1 MRSIYSYILAT
12 CAILLIGIAGT
23 YLTSSVGV
31 TQDAPALPS
40 DHSAAGRIEGSV
52 LEMVDVPGYTYV
64 RVETEGET
72 VWAAAPSVP
81 VQVGDTVSF
90 ATSMPMQ
97 NFFSKS
103 LQREF
108 ELIYF
113 VDSFVSDGGTSLI
126 DSEAASAH
134 GRMGVQ
140 ETVQPVQEL
149 SKAEGGYTVAEIL
162 GQTDKL
168 DGKPVR
174 VRGQVVKFTPNVMS
188 TNWLRIMDGSS
199 NQHLTVPTDAV
210 AAVNDVVLVE
220 GKLVINLD
228 VGQGFILPTVLQDA
242 EVTIEQ

>member
-1 MRSIYSYILAT
+1 MRSIYNYILAA

-31 TQDAPALPS
+31 TQDAPALRS
-40 DHSAAGRIEGSV
+40 DHSAAGKIEGIV
-52 LEMVDVPGYTYV
+52 LDMVDVPGYTYV
-64 RVETEGET
+64 QVEIEGKS

-81 VQVGDTVSF
+81 VQIGDTVSF
-90 ATSMPMQ
+90 ATNMPMV
-97 NFFSKS
+97 NFYSNS

-113 VDSFVSDGGTSLI
+113 VDRFVSDGGTSSI

-140 ETVQPVQEL
+140 EAFQPVQKF
-149 SKAEGGYTVAEIL
+149 SKAAGGYTVAEVL
-162 GQTDKL
+162 AQSDDL
-168 DGKPVR
+168 EGKPVR

-199 NQHLTVPTDAV
+199 NQHLIVPTE
-210 AAVNDVVLVE
+210 AAAAINDVVLVE
-220 GKLVINLD
+220 GKLAINLD
-228 VGQGFILPTVLQDA
+228 VGQGFVLPTVLQDA
-242 EVTIEQ
+242 EVMIEQ

>member
-1 MRSIYSYILAT
+1 MRSIYNYTLAA

-31 TQDAPALPS
+31 TQDATALPS
-40 DHSAAGRIEGSV
+40 NLSVAGRIEGSV

-64 RVETEGET
+64 QVESEGET

-90 ATSMPMQ
+90 AANMPML
-97 NFFSKS
+97 NFYSNS

-108 ELIYF
+108 ALIYF
-113 VDSFVSDGGTSLI
+113 VDSFASDGGTSSI
-126 DSEAASAH
+126 DSDAASAH

-140 ETVQPVQEL
+140 EAVQPVQEFR
-149 SKAEGGYTVAEIL
+149 KAAGGYTVAEVL
-162 GQTDKL
+162 AQTDEL

-174 VRGQVVKFTPNVMS
+174 VRGQVVKLTPNVMS
-188 TNWLRIMDGSS
+188 TNWLRIMDGST
-199 NQHLTVPTDAV
+199 NQHLIVPTDAA

-220 GKLVINLD
+220 GKLAINLD